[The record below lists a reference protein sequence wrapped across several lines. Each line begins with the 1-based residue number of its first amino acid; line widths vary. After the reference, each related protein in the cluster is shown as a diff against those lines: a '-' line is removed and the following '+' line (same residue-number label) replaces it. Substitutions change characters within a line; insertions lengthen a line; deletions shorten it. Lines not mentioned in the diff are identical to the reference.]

1 MTRAKP
7 AAINQQILLGYG
19 FERHGK
25 FTLGSDGLAVF
36 NFKALRRTPSVYALA
51 VGRRVVYIGAT
62 GNLRRRIRDHC
73 RPPAERTPPRGG
85 YVRGRILV
93 ALRQGESVDLL
104 AYRARESCWHDL
116 IITDEFGIE
125 AALVGRYRPEWNL
138 TKGAQ
143 GRRRIRGEDLAA

>member
-25 FTLGSDGLAVF
+25 FTLGSTGLPVF
-36 NFKALRRTPSVYALA
+36 DFEALPRTPAVYALS

-73 RPPAERTPPRGG
+73 QPPVERTPPRGG
-85 YVRGRILV
+85 YVHPRCTPPG
-93 ALRQGESVDLL
+93 
-104 AYRARESCWHDL
+104 
-116 IITDEFGIE
+116 
-125 AALVGRYRPEWNL
+125 
-138 TKGAQ
+138 
-143 GRRRIRGEDLAA
+143 